1 MDNAG
6 TIGYS
11 AVHSRV
17 TAAAA
22 VSLILAVRGT
32 KEAETFL
39 ACTWIG
45 VVFSVLNY
53 VTSAISRNPASPV
66 HCTKIEQNCQAKEY
80 FTIYLLKCILAS
92 FPCSLLRLQC
102 QQMLCLFQSV

>member
-1 MDNAG
+1 MNNAG

-22 VSLILAVRGT
+22 VSLSLAVRGT

-53 VTSAISRNPASPV
+53 VTSTISGNPASPV
-66 HCTKIEQNCQAKEY
+66 HCTKIERNCQTKKVFYY
-80 FTIYLLKCILAS
+80 FTS
-92 FPCSLLRLQC
+92 
-102 QQMLCLFQSV
+102 

>member
-1 MDNAG
+1 MNNAG

-22 VSLILAVRGT
+22 VSLILVVCGT

-45 VVFSVLNY
+45 VMFSVLNY
-53 VTSAISRNPASPV
+53 VTSTISGNPASPI
-66 HCTKIEQNCQAKEY
+66 HCTK
-80 FTIYLLKCILAS
+80 
-92 FPCSLLRLQC
+92 
-102 QQMLCLFQSV
+102 

>member
-22 VSLILAVRGT
+22 VSLILAIRGT

-39 ACTWIG
+39 TCTWIG

-66 HCTKIEQNCQAKEY
+66 HCTKIEQNCQAKKIILL
-80 FTIYLLKCILAS
+80 FYLLKCILAS

-102 QQMLCLFQSV
+102 HQMLC